1 MKIVRN
7 VAVLFCAAAI
17 SMNASAQR
25 LKLLEGDVSALK
37 SETSINFEFTYDN
50 MKVGK
55 YDNESEYVADKTA
68 DYNKKEPGKGDTWA
82 KSWVSDRQGRYEPR
96 FIESF
101 LAPTKMTQSANA
113 KYTLIFKTTS
123 TEPGF
128 NIGVMRRNAEINGE
142 AWIVETANR
151 DKVIAKI
158 SVSRAPGGVFGG
170 FDFDT
175 GLRLT
180 ESYATAGKS
189 LGKFVKKG

>member
-7 VAVLFCAAAI
+7 VAVLFCAASI

-25 LKLLEGDVSALK
+25 LKVIEGDLSALK
-37 SETSINFEFTYDN
+37 SESSINFEFVYDN
-50 MKVGK
+50 MSVGK
-55 YDNESEYVADKTA
+55 YNKEADYIVAKTEE
-68 DYNKKEPGKGDTWA
+68 YNKKEAGKGDTWA

-101 LAPTKMTQSANA
+101 LAPSKMTQSSNA
-113 KYTLIFKTTS
+113 KYTLIFKTTT

-128 NIGVMRRNAEINGE
+128 NVGVWRKNAEIDGE
-142 AWIVETANR
+142 AWIVETANK
-151 DKVIAKI
+151 DKVIAKV
-158 SVSRAPGGVFGG
+158 SVSNAPGGVFGG

-180 ESYATAGKS
+180 ESYATAGKA
-189 LGKFVKKG
+189 LGKLVKKG